1 MARLVYLI
9 AWLALLTGA
18 AKADPLTIGVNV
30 LLSLG
35 LSSISS
41 IVATVVGSVIIGAAA
56 LGASLLSN
64 ALLGQRTTAPQTSP
78 SERQATVR
86 QSVGPRVRFYGR
98 VKVGGTVWFL
108 EAKDGNLYQAVTL
121 NEGLISAI
129 QQTWMNDAQVDLDGS
144 GRVTTAPYVVDGAY
158 VAQVQFNMGGASQ
171 TVFPQLDAAFT
182 EITPDHRLRGT
193 ANFLSIFGEVKQE
206 DIPKVYPQLNPT
218 VRVVM
223 DASIVKSVRTGAM
236 IWSENPADVIYDYL
250 TGVDDAGFAY
260 GAGYAE
266 SQINLAS
273 FQAFADLCDE
283 TVPLKAGGTTKRYR
297 LAGGYAMNE
306 EIRDV
311 LPRMLRACDGDLY
324 MDADGKIAIRGGKWV
339 EPTLTITD
347 EHIIT
352 ADFAHGQGSLAAFN
366 ELTITYMDPGLD
378 YQETEADP
386 WVDSANIAL
395 RGVVLSSQLDL
406 LMTPSH
412 AIARRLAKIHT
423 RKQNPLWSGTIV
435 TNFYGFNAVGEDTVR
450 IVFSPLGIDTTFL
463 IKSVRFLDDMT
474 GVELTVSSLS
484 SSTYAW
490 DAELEEGTAPGQP
503 PDTSSP
509 ISLDPPDDIN
519 VSVAQRDLGGGGTGV
534 FLLTTWTEPAR
545 VALEQDVEYRTS
557 GSGTWVPMSV
567 SDGVGLAESGLVN
580 DGVDYDVRVR
590 TRSPGGVAGPWIDPV
605 ITVTATADTSA
616 PGAIT
621 DLIATPS
628 TGQVELTWTQPTSS
642 NAIGAQVLRN
652 STNNSGTATL
662 VGTVY
667 GSPEVDMAYTDV
679 GLAAGTYYYWV
690 AAVNG
695 SNFVRSTLE
704 ATGAQVVT

>member
-1 MARLVYLI
+1 M
-9 AWLALLTGA
+9 
-18 AKADPLTIGVNV
+18 

-41 IVATVVGSVIIGAAA
+41 VLATVVGGVIIGAAA
-56 LGASLLSN
+56 LGASLISN
-64 ALLGQRTTAPQTSP
+64 ALLGQRSSAPQTTP

-86 QSVGPRVRFYGR
+86 QSVGARVRFYGR

-108 EAKDGNLYQAVTL
+108 EAKDGFLYQAVTL
-121 NEGLISAI
+121 NEGQIYSIEQIWL
-129 QQTWMNDAQVDLDGS
+129 NDTQVTLNPGNY
-144 GRVTTAPYVVDGAY
+144 VLTPPYFDHET
-158 VAQVQFNMGGASQ
+158 GASKARLLFKMGSSNQ
-171 TVFPQLDAAFT
+171 TVFSELDAAFSQ
-182 EITPDHRLRGT
+182 ITLDHRLRGT
-193 ANFLSIFGEVKQE
+193 AHFLSIFQEVKQE
-206 DIPKVYPQLNPT
+206 DIAKVYPQLNPT

-223 DASIVKSVRTGAM
+223 DASIVKSVRTGAL

-250 TGVDDAGFAY
+250 TGVDGAGFAY
-260 GAGYAE
+260 GAGYSE

-273 FQAFADLCDE
+273 FQTFADLCDE
-283 TVPLKAGGTTKRYR
+283 MVPLKTGGMTKRYR

-311 LPRMLRACDGDLY
+311 LPRMLRTCDGDLY
-324 MDADGKIAIRGGKWV
+324 MDANGKIAIRGGKWV
-339 EPTLTITD
+339 EPRLTLTD
-347 EHIIT
+347 EHIIS
-352 ADFAHGQGSLAAFN
+352 ADFAHGQGALAAFN
-366 ELTITYMDPGLD
+366 ELTITYMDPSLD

-395 RGVVLSSQLDL
+395 RGVVLPSQLDL

-435 TNFYGFNAVGEDTVR
+435 TNFYGFNAVGEETVR
-450 IVFSPLGIDTTFL
+450 IVFSPLGIDTTFFVR
-463 IKSVRFLDDMT
+463 SVRFLEDMT
-474 GVELTVSSLS
+474 GVEISVSSLAES
-484 SSTYAW
+484 AYSW

-509 ISLDPPDDIN
+509 ISLDPPEDIN
-519 VSVAQRDLGGGGTGV
+519 VSVAQRDLGGGATGV
-534 FLLTTWTEPAR
+534 FLLATWTEPAR
-545 VALEQDVEYRTS
+545 AALEQDVEYRTS

>member
-1 MARLVYLI
+1 
-9 AWLALLTGA
+9 
-18 AKADPLTIGVNV
+18 
-30 LLSLG
+30 
-35 LSSISS
+35 
-41 IVATVVGSVIIGAAA
+41 VIIGAAA
-56 LGASLLSN
+56 LGASLISN
-64 ALLGQRTTAPQTSP
+64 ALLGQRSSAPQTTP

-86 QSVGPRVRFYGR
+86 QSVGARVRFYGR

-108 EAKDGNLYQAVTL
+108 EAKDGFLYQAVTL
-121 NEGLISAI
+121 NEGQIYSIEQIWL
-129 QQTWMNDAQVDLDGS
+129 NDTQVTLNPGNY
-144 GRVTTAPYVVDGAY
+144 VLTPPYFDHET
-158 VAQVQFNMGGASQ
+158 GASKARLLFKMGSSNQ
-171 TVFPQLDAAFT
+171 TVFSELDAAFSQ
-182 EITPDHRLRGT
+182 ITLDHRLRGT
-193 ANFLSIFGEVKQE
+193 AHFLSIFQEVKQE
-206 DIPKVYPQLNPT
+206 DIAKVYPQLNPT

-223 DASIVKSVRTGAM
+223 DASIVKSVRTGAL

-250 TGVDDAGFAY
+250 TGVDGAGFAY
-260 GAGYAE
+260 GAGYSE

-273 FQAFADLCDE
+273 FQTFADLCDE
-283 TVPLKAGGTTKRYR
+283 MVPLKTGGMTKRYR

-311 LPRMLRACDGDLY
+311 LPRMLRTCDGDLY
-324 MDADGKIAIRGGKWV
+324 MDANGKIAIRGGKWV
-339 EPTLTITD
+339 EPRLTLTD
-347 EHIIT
+347 EHIIS
-352 ADFAHGQGSLAAFN
+352 ADFAHGQGALAAFN
-366 ELTITYMDPGLD
+366 ELTITYMDPSLD

-395 RGVVLSSQLDL
+395 RGVVLPSQLDL

-435 TNFYGFNAVGEDTVR
+435 TNFYGFNAVGEETVR
-450 IVFSPLGIDTTFL
+450 IVFSPLGIDTTFFVR
-463 IKSVRFLDDMT
+463 SVRFLEDMT
-474 GVELTVSSLS
+474 GVEISVSSLAES
-484 SSTYAW
+484 AYSW

-509 ISLDPPDDIN
+509 ISLDPPEDIN
-519 VSVAQRDLGGGGTGV
+519 VSVAQRDLGGGATGV
-534 FLLTTWTEPAR
+534 FLLATWTEPAR
-545 VALEQDVEYRTS
+545 AALEQDVEYRTS

>member
-1 MARLVYLI
+1 M
-9 AWLALLTGA
+9 
-18 AKADPLTIGVNV
+18 
-30 LLSLG
+30 
-35 LSSISS
+35 
-41 IVATVVGSVIIGAAA
+41 IIGAAA
-56 LGASLLSN
+56 LGASLISN
-64 ALLGQRTTAPQTSP
+64 ALLGQRSSAPQTTP

-86 QSVGPRVRFYGR
+86 QSVGARVRFYGR

-108 EAKDGNLYQAVTL
+108 EAKDGFLYQAVTL
-121 NEGLISAI
+121 NEGQIYSIEQIWL
-129 QQTWMNDAQVDLDGS
+129 NDTQVTLNPGNY
-144 GRVTTAPYVVDGAY
+144 VLTPPYFDHET
-158 VAQVQFNMGGASQ
+158 GASKARLLFKMGSSNQ
-171 TVFPQLDAAFT
+171 TVFSELDAAFSQ
-182 EITPDHRLRGT
+182 ITLDHRLRGT
-193 ANFLSIFGEVKQE
+193 AHFLSIFQEVKQE
-206 DIPKVYPQLNPT
+206 DIAKVYPQLNPT

-223 DASIVKSVRTGAM
+223 DASIVKSVRTGAL

-250 TGVDDAGFAY
+250 TGVDGAGFAY
-260 GAGYAE
+260 GAGYSE

-273 FQAFADLCDE
+273 FQTFADLCDE
-283 TVPLKAGGTTKRYR
+283 MVPLKTGGMTKRYR

-311 LPRMLRACDGDLY
+311 LPRMLRTCDGDLY
-324 MDADGKIAIRGGKWV
+324 MDANGKIAIRGGKWV
-339 EPTLTITD
+339 EPRLTLTD
-347 EHIIT
+347 EHIIS
-352 ADFAHGQGSLAAFN
+352 ADFAHGQGALAAFN
-366 ELTITYMDPGLD
+366 ELTITYMDPSLD

-395 RGVVLSSQLDL
+395 RGVVLPSQLDL

-435 TNFYGFNAVGEDTVR
+435 TNFYGFNAVGEETVR
-450 IVFSPLGIDTTFL
+450 IVFSPLGIDTTFFVR
-463 IKSVRFLDDMT
+463 SVRFLEDMT
-474 GVELTVSSLS
+474 GVEISVSSLAES
-484 SSTYAW
+484 AYSW

-509 ISLDPPDDIN
+509 ISLDPPEDIN
-519 VSVAQRDLGGGGTGV
+519 VSVAQRDLGGGATGV
-534 FLLTTWTEPAR
+534 FLLATWTEPAR
-545 VALEQDVEYRTS
+545 AALEQDVEYRTS